1 MKSSAF
7 YDRRVRAPSKNL
19 CECLPPAVEYRRLY
33 YCTPSLKEKQL
44 YSQAHKTPLSRGL
57 MQIFVELAKTSTHS
71 LYDSIFM
78 LLFQVRFLLSASQKL
93 EAIT

>member
-33 YCTPSLKEKQL
+33 YCTPSLKERQP
-44 YSQAHKTPLSRGL
+44 YSQVHKTPLSRGL
-57 MQIFVELAKTSTHS
+57 MQIFVELAKTSTHFS
-71 LYDSIFM
+71 YDSIFV
-78 LLFQVRFLLSASQKL
+78 LLFQVPLLL
-93 EAIT
+93 LP